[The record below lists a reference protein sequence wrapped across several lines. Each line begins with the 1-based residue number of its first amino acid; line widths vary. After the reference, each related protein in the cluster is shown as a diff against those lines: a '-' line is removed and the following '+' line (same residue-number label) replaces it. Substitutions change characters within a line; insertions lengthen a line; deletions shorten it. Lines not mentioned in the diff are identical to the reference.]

1 MAKITLIDVAK
12 RTGNDATV
20 GIVEAMSQANPFF
33 QLAPT
38 KSIRGNMFKYQVRSA
53 LGTAGFRAFNAGVA
67 GTKSVIRDVI
77 VECKPMLGISEV
89 DKALAEASP
98 DGVAAFRMSEDMG
111 FISALANTFNAKA
124 YYGSSSTTA
133 AEIDG
138 VGTVLSALGG
148 TCIGAGGATATAE
161 TSMYF
166 WSFSDANTVQGKLP
180 GVQVVLANGMLPS
193 ATDLGVQLTLD
204 SGGTNKY
211 PAYQT
216 IFEFTPGLAI
226 YDSRSVGRLCNID
239 ATHLPTVAL
248 MNQVITA
255 MFPYNVDLITCSK
268 TVYNYVQGLK
278 GTSAFQQTAPYE
290 SSEIFKRATTFNGIP
305 ILIDENIVATEA
317 VVS

>member
-67 GTKSVIRDVI
+67 GTKSVIKDVI

-148 TCIGAGGATATAE
+148 TCIGAGGSTATAE

-239 ATHLPTVAL
+239 ASHLPTVAY

-290 SSEIFKRATTFNGIP
+290 SSDIFKRATTFNGIP

>member
-67 GTKSVIRDVI
+67 GTKSVIRDAV

-148 TCIGAGGATATAE
+148 TCIGAGGSTATAE

>member
-67 GTKSVIRDVI
+67 GTKSVIRDVV

-148 TCIGAGGATATAE
+148 TCIGAGGSTAT
-161 TSMYF
+161 
-166 WSFSDANTVQGKLP
+166 GI
-180 GVQVVLANGMLPS
+180 S
-193 ATDLGVQLTLD
+193 ATYLAAESATSGQFQITGYAYLVTD
-204 SGGTNKY
+204 SPTD
-211 PAYQT
+211 AYVNMSVRLNESQYKA
-216 IFEFTPGLAI
+216 PVNAI
-226 YDSRSVGRLCNID
+226 
-239 ATHLPTVAL
+239 
-248 MNQVITA
+248 
-255 MFPYNVDLITCSK
+255 
-268 TVYNYVQGLK
+268 
-278 GTSAFQQTAPYE
+278 
-290 SSEIFKRATTFNGIP
+290 
-305 ILIDENIVATEA
+305 
-317 VVS
+317 

>member
-67 GTKSVIRDVI
+67 GTKSLIRDVV

-138 VGTVLSALGG
+138 VGTVLSTLGG
-148 TCIGAGGATATAE
+148 SCIGAGGSTATAE

-193 ATDLGVQLTLD
+193 ATDLGIQLTLD

>member
-138 VGTVLSALGG
+138 VGTVLSTLGS
-148 TCIGAGGATATAE
+148 TCIGAGGSTATAE

-239 ATHLPTVAL
+239 ATHLPTVAY

>member
-20 GIVEAMSQANPFF
+20 GLVEAMSQANPFF

-38 KSIRGNMFKYQVRSA
+38 KSIRGNMFKYQVRSS
-53 LGTAGFRAFNAGVA
+53 LGTAGFRAFNQGVA
-67 GTKSVIRDVI
+67 STKSVIRDVI
-77 VECKPMLGISEV
+77 VECKPMLGVSEV
-89 DKALAEASP
+89 DKALAEASAE
-98 DGVAAFRMSEDMG
+98 GVAAFRQKEDMG

-138 VGTVLSALGG
+138 VGTVLSTLGG
-148 TCIGAGGATATAE
+148 TCIGAGGSTATAE

-166 WSFSDANTVQGKLP
+166 WSFSDATSVQGRLP
-180 GVQVVLANGMLPS
+180 GAEIVLANGMLPS
-193 ATDLGVQLTLD
+193 AKDLGVQLIVD

-239 ATHLPTVAL
+239 STHLPTVAL
-248 MNQVITA
+248 INQVITA

-268 TVYNYVQGLK
+268 TVMNYVQGLK
-278 GTSAFQQTAPYE
+278 GTSAFQQTSPYE

>member
-12 RTGNDATV
+12 RSGNDAAV

-38 KSIRGNMFKYQVRSA
+38 KSIRGNMFKYQVRAA
-53 LGTAGFRAFNAGVA
+53 LGTAGFRAYNAGVA
-67 GTKSVIRDVI
+67 GTKSVLRDVI

-148 TCIGAGGATATAE
+148 SCIGAGGSTATSE

-180 GVQVVLANGMLPS
+180 GVQVVLGNGNLPS

-204 SGGTNKY
+204 SGGSNKY

-268 TVYNYVQGLK
+268 TVMNYVQGLK

-290 SSEIFKRATTFNGIP
+290 SSDIFKRATTFNGIP

>member
-98 DGVAAFRMSEDMG
+98 DGVQAFRQSEDMG

-148 TCIGAGGATATAE
+148 TCIGAGGSTATAE

-193 ATDLGVQLTLD
+193 ATDLSVQLTLD

-290 SSEIFKRATTFNGIP
+290 SSDIFKRATTFNGIP